1 MENPIGQTLPSEPD
15 FDFYM
20 DREDS
25 NQFLT
30 PPVRFLPISFAMFW
44 QLIPLNYQRKES
56 QDSCQDDEPVA
67 NQAVSTS
74 FFPGAPVCGSAS
86 DLILV
91 ARDSV
96 HFYVHSHVL
105 MCGSGNGFNCML
117 PIAHQDSHYFD
128 PSQPILAV
136 SEHSSVFNIV
146 LHAIYERSCT
156 QYSPS
161 FDTLVGAVSAL
172 RKYGVDPKYM
182 IVPSTPL
189 YDTLL
194 TQASARPLDLFALA
208 AQNDLYDLAVAAS
221 FHLLSFSLSTISDEM
236 AERIGPIYLKRLFF
250 MHLGRAEVLKTILLP
265 PPYPHNPTPD
275 CDYSQQ
281 QNLTRAWT
289 LASAYLAWDARAGAS
304 ENEIYIVL
312 NAQHNIQLDLSTSAM
327 ESTLSPLGDHLLCEL
342 CRTSLSERIQVL
354 TARWASIKV
363 RWFQSSH
370 CAPFIVGS

>member
-30 PPVRFLPISFAMFW
+30 PP
-44 QLIPLNYQRKES
+44 ES

-67 NQAVSTS
+67 NQAISTS

-117 PIAHQDSHYFD
+117 PIAHQDSHYFN

-236 AERIGPIYLKRLFF
+236 AVRIGPIYLKRLFF

-275 CDYSQQ
+275 CDYGQQ

-289 LASAYLAWDARAGAS
+289 LASAYLAWDARA
-304 ENEIYIVL
+304 
-312 NAQHNIQLDLSTSAM
+312 DLSTSAM

-363 RWFQSSH
+363 RWLQSSH